1 LLFYLRLVR
10 ADSGGAAG
18 DASETFTTTGWEM
31 SLGDAG
37 DENDK
42 KKGVGHLGTL
52 GPWAL

>member
-1 LLFYLRLVR
+1 MRKVK
-10 ADSGGAAG
+10 AG

-42 KKGVGHLGTL
+42 KK
-52 GPWAL
+52 A